1 LFVLARA
8 SAGLADAT
16 IQHDLMYRGQIR
28 TWLDRP
34 LWTMQPV
41 DTDRFFGEA
50 LRAAA
55 PHTKIGEGGSL
66 SIFFRYLELRHK
78 VEVYHRTVTSP
89 GFGQPRPAGDRR
101 ALAPPVRRSA
111 HGQHAPDAVRLAA
124 HQRTPTPQELVEDHA
139 VAVSHLDATPYRA
152 TIKHHVYMDA
162 TADVRPAISRPALS
176 RLARSR

>member
-1 LFVLARA
+1 MGSSWSLQPLFVLARA

-41 DTDRFFGEA
+41 DADRFFGEA

-55 PHTKIGEGGSL
+55 PHTKSAKAGSL

-78 VEVYHRTVTSP
+78 VEVYHRTGHLP
-89 GFGQPRPAGDRR
+89 GF
-101 ALAPPVRRSA
+101 RST
-111 HGQHAPDAVRLAA
+111 AA
-124 HQRTPTPQELVEDHA
+124 RG
-139 VAVSHLDATPYRA
+139 
-152 TIKHHVYMDA
+152 
-162 TADVRPAISRPALS
+162 
-176 RLARSR
+176 